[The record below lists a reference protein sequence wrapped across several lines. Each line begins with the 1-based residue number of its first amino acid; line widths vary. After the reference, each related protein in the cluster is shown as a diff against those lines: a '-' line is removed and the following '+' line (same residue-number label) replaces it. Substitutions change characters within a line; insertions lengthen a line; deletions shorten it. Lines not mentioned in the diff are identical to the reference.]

1 MGDFGVSRA
10 RAAGL
15 VGAAMWCA
23 ACAPSGAD
31 ASEVAAELR
40 ALRLALA
47 NQGAASDP
55 ERAALS
61 AAVAAV
67 GKTQHE
73 LAERQAAL
81 QAELKG
87 WAQLVA
93 HDADA
98 QRSAEAKA
106 LAARV
111 AELDAELQQQKLRQ
125 AELEAVLRQTLDRAA
140 DRIDALLQRRDGAT
154 AAPAAGAGASGPAVG
169 GAVTPVGGFAFD
181 VRLLWAAVAAA
192 GVVTA
197 SYVLRGKPVSLAAT
211 AGASDGADDGVPP
224 EAIAPFTTLAA
235 AGQAVVAGAAGAAP
249 PGCEVLV
256 VAPARATAT
265 LAALAAEPL
274 VLRRPA
280 PLAMAGAAGVE
291 VRYWLAPA
299 CTPAA
304 RLRLRQR
311 LLASR

>member
-1 MGDFGVSRA
+1 MGDVGVSGA
-10 RAAGL
+10 RAAWAL
-15 VGAAMWCA
+15 GAAAWLA

-47 NQGAASDP
+47 NQGAVSDP

-93 HDADA
+93 HDAGA

-111 AELDAELQQQKLRQ
+111 AELDAELQQQKVRQ

-140 DRIDALLQRRDGAT
+140 DRIDALLQRRDGA
-154 AAPAAGAGASGPAVG
+154 AVSPAAGGPAG
-169 GAVTPVGGFAFD
+169 SAAKSDVTPVGGFAFD

-197 SYVLRGKPVSLAAT
+197 SYVLRGKPVALAAT
-211 AGASDGADDGVPP
+211 AGAADGAEDGVPP
-224 EAIAPFTTLAA
+224 EAIAPFTALAEAGPAVVAAA
-235 AGQAVVAGAAGAAP
+235 AGPAP
-249 PGCEVLV
+249 PASEVLV
-256 VAPARATAT
+256 VAPAQAAAT
-265 LAALAAEPL
+265 LAALVAEPL

-280 PLAMAGAAGVE
+280 PLAVAGAAGVE

-311 LLASR
+311 VLASR

>member
-1 MGDFGVSRA
+1 MGDLGVIAA
-10 RAAGL
+10 RATLAL
-15 VGAAMWCA
+15 GAAAWLA

-47 NQGAASDP
+47 NHGGAVDP
-55 ERAALS
+55 ERAALQ

-73 LAERQAAL
+73 LADRQAAL

-87 WAQLVA
+87 WAQFVA
-93 HDADA
+93 QDASS
-98 QRSAEAKA
+98 QRGAEAKA

-125 AELEAVLRQTLDRAA
+125 AELEDVLRQTLDRAA
-140 DRIDALLQRRDGAT
+140 ERIDALLQRREGAPPSP
-154 AAPAAGAGASGPAVG
+154 PAAG
-169 GAVTPVGGFAFD
+169 GAVAPLGGLVFD
-181 VRLLWAAVAAA
+181 MRLVWAAVAAA

-197 SYVLRGKPVSLAAT
+197 SYALRGKPVDVPAPDVAA
-211 AGASDGADDGVPP
+211 DDDGVSPDV
-224 EAIAPFTTLAA
+224 IAPFTTLAD
-235 AGQAVVAGAAGAAP
+235 AGQAPAGGAAAAP
-249 PGCEVLV
+249 PGCELLV
-256 VAPARATAT
+256 VAPDRAAAT

-280 PLAMAGAAGVE
+280 PLATAGAAGVE
-291 VRYWLAPA
+291 LRYWLAPS

-304 RLRLRQR
+304 RMRLRQR
-311 LLASR
+311 VLGSR